1 MDAAARFSQFLA
13 RNSLRLTQERRT
25 ILDEMLQI
33 HGHFDADSL
42 LVHFRR
48 KGRTVSR
55 ATLYR
60 TLARLVE
67 AGLVHKIEMAEG
79 QAQYEVIFG
88 RHHHDHMICLEC
100 GRIVEFESRDIER
113 LQEEICR
120 RKGFKMTGHMHQIR
134 GRCATC
140 TGGGGDGKRAAAA
153 VKKRPSPTASPTR
166 APASARRRAR

>member
-1 MDAAARFSQFLA
+1 MDAAARFSEFLA
-13 RNSLRLTQERRT
+13 RNRLRLTRERRT
-25 ILDEMLQI
+25 ILDEMLQVR
-33 HGHFDADSL
+33 GHFDADSL

-48 KGRTVSR
+48 KGRPVSR

-88 RHHHDHMICLEC
+88 RHHHDHMICLDC

-120 RKGFKMTGHMHQIR
+120 RKGFRMTGHMHQIR
-134 GRCATC
+134 GRCAAC
-140 TGGGGDGKRAAAA
+140 AGGDGKRAAAA
-153 VKKRPSPTASPTR
+153 PKRRSSPTR
-166 APASARRRAR
+166 APASGRRRGR

>member
-48 KGRTVSR
+48 KGRAVSR

-134 GRCATC
+134 GRCAAC
-140 TGGGGDGKRAAAA
+140 TGGGGKRATAAS
-153 VKKRPSPTASPTR
+153 KPRRSPSPSPTR
-166 APASARRRAR
+166 ATASARRRAR

>member
-1 MDAAARFSQFLA
+1 MDAAARFSEFLA
-13 RNSLRLTQERRT
+13 RNRLRLTQERRT

-33 HGHFDADSL
+33 RGHFDADSL

-48 KGRTVSR
+48 KERPVSR

-79 QAQYEVIFG
+79 QAQYEVMVG

-120 RKGFKMTGHMHQIR
+120 RKGFRMTGHMHQIR
-134 GRCATC
+134 GQCAAC
-140 TGGGGDGKRAAAA
+140 SSGASRRSPAPPKR
-153 VKKRPSPTASPTR
+153 RR
-166 APASARRRAR
+166 ATASARKRVR

>member
-1 MDAAARFSQFLA
+1 MDAAARFSEFLA
-13 RNSLRLTQERRT
+13 RNRLRLTQERRT

-67 AGLVHKIEMAEG
+67 AAWTVFARVAAGSPAELRKG
-79 QAQYEVIFG
+79 PRGGVSQFRPRTG
-88 RHHHDHMICLEC
+88 NSSSSHHD
-100 GRIVEFESRDIER
+100 
-113 LQEEICR
+113 
-120 RKGFKMTGHMHQIR
+120 IR
-134 GRCATC
+134 FTHEAIGRCY
-140 TGGGGDGKRAAAA
+140 
-153 VKKRPSPTASPTR
+153 
-166 APASARRRAR
+166 

>member
-1 MDAAARFSQFLA
+1 MDAAARFSEFLA
-13 RNSLRLTQERRT
+13 RNRLRLTQERRT

-113 LQEEICR
+113 LQEEICH
-120 RKGFKMTGHMHQIR
+120 RKGFRMTGHMHQIR
-134 GRCATC
+134 GRCAPC
-140 TGGGGDGKRAAAA
+140 AAGDGKRATAAP
-153 VKKRPSPTASPTR
+153 KRRASPNR
-166 APASARRRAR
+166 APAPARRRGR